1 VLAIQY
7 AKASGLTVIATAS
20 ASNFDYLKALGA
32 DAVFDYRS
40 PTCGSDIRAFT
51 KNKLRYAWDTVSG
64 EAICAAALSDAEPSM
79 YGIINRPSEDIKKL
93 NPLVSEAGMTLAYD
107 ASGEDHIVRG
117 RAVSGKQDELDF
129 ASMFLELSRK
139 MIENSTLI
147 PINHTENSTGSGLEG
162 AIKGL
167 EVLKAGKVRAT
178 KLVYTL

>member
-1 VLAIQY
+1 
-7 AKASGLTVIATAS
+7 
-20 ASNFDYLKALGA
+20 
-32 DAVFDYRS
+32 
-40 PTCGSDIRAFT
+40 
-51 KNKLRYAWDTVSG
+51 
-64 EAICAAALSDAEPSM
+64 
-79 YGIINRPSEDIKKL
+79 
-93 NPLVSEAGMTLAYD
+93 MTLAYD

-147 PINHTENSTGSGLEG
+147 PINPTVNSTGSGLEG